1 MFQPPIISDKKIPEV
16 HEISFSEIFNF
27 IKRYSVRSLLVGF
40 IFGLIGYG
48 ISYLLPVSFKA
59 STLLLPESGIPSN
72 SLGSL
77 SGLARL
83 SGLTKNES
91 GGALQPELYPV
102 VLQTVPFSLYLLKQ
116 SVTDENNRVYKSFE
130 DFLHRDDSKNDTKKK
145 NKKIFPKINSQI
157 LSIARDKELDSK
169 RVLSLVTTLYD
180 MKTGIISI
188 EAETSDPL
196 VTAQVVEASRQYLIQ
211 YVTNYRTEKTI
222 REVQFLGQRAIEA
235 KKREQNAEFA
245 LQSYRDRNR
254 SSFLNVARI
263 EEQRLQSDYT
273 LAQSLYS
280 DIVRRWEEAKIKV
293 KEQQPVIKVLEPSK
307 VPTIKSK
314 PRRLIIAL
322 IFSVT
327 GVLFSLTYLL
337 FFKEKSYLL
346 SPSK

>member
-27 IKRYSVRSLLVGF
+27 IKRYSVRSLLTGF
-40 IFGLIGYG
+40 VFGLIGYG
-48 ISYLLPVSFKA
+48 ISYLLPISFKA
-59 STLLLPESGIPSN
+59 STLLLPESGTSSN

-91 GGALQPELYPV
+91 GGALQPELYPM

-130 DFLHRDDSKNDTKKK
+130 DFLHRDDSKNDTKEKK
-145 NKKIFPKINSQI
+145 KYPKVNGQI
-157 LSIARDKELDSK
+157 LSISRDKELDSK
-169 RVLSLVTTLYD
+169 RVLSLVAALYD

-196 VTAQVVEASRQYLIQ
+196 VTAQVVEASSQYLIQ

-337 FFKEKSYLL
+337 FFKEKSYQL